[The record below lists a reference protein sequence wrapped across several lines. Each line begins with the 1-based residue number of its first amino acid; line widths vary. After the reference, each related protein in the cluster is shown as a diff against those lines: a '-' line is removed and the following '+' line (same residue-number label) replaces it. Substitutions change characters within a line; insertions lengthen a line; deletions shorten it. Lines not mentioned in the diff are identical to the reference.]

1 MSSEN
6 DIINNGVID
15 YGICCDVCGYEIED
29 NVTGYWRDGVTGVWS
44 DVRYCGIC
52 VFDFVKQPK
61 RNTAEQIWRRQE
73 EARKEQERL
82 RVPESERRR
91 LREEREE
98 RERQSRRE
106 YEEEIEEYRAWREQQ
121 KPERNPALNNILAK
135 QESAR
140 LQERERLRDEEK
152 ERESMDEEDNDVTS
166 TRLYTGPEEHDPRF
180 DYDSLI
186 DDSDWLQAHA
196 NTATTPVHCNG
207 EHSRSYDWDTKPPIE
222 EYDWIQTIENR
233 KNSHLPGTVEDL
245 YKSFDSYDDH
255 DEYNWSRDEE
265 EEMPLRNMNDVQI
278 ERYVELIG
286 RCPRDECDEWAMVYN
301 GGDILRYSYC
311 KFIQWHI
318 EDQTVSNITITRA
331 IFDEITFTNYVFDN
345 VTFEE
350 CVFKDIILNNTTF
363 KNSKF
368 IECQLDSSIVPDKSC
383 EIVNYFDSDDDN

>member
-106 YEEEIEEYRAWREQQ
+106 YEEEMEEREREHQIEE
-121 KPERNPALNNILAK
+121 ERKRDRKKIAALNNILAK

-152 ERESMDEEDNDVTS
+152 ERESMDEEDNDVCDCVTS

-186 DDSDWLQAHA
+186 DDSDWL
-196 NTATTPVHCNG
+196 
-207 EHSRSYDWDTKPPIE
+207 IE
-222 EYDWIQTIENR
+222 
-233 KNSHLPGTVEDL
+233 S
-245 YKSFDSYDDH
+245 
-255 DEYNWSRDEE
+255 
-265 EEMPLRNMNDVQI
+265 
-278 ERYVELIG
+278 
-286 RCPRDECDEWAMVYN
+286 
-301 GGDILRYSYC
+301 
-311 KFIQWHI
+311 
-318 EDQTVSNITITRA
+318 
-331 IFDEITFTNYVFDN
+331 
-345 VTFEE
+345 
-350 CVFKDIILNNTTF
+350 
-363 KNSKF
+363 
-368 IECQLDSSIVPDKSC
+368 
-383 EIVNYFDSDDDN
+383 